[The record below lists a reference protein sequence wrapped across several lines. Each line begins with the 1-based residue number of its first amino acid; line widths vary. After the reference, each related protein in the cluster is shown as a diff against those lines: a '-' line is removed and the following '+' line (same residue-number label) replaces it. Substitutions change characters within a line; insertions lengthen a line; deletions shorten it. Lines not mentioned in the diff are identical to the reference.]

1 MRPIGAL
8 SIFFTMMANALAQS
22 PQLVGMELPRTYG
35 YYVGDTM
42 DISALVMLP
51 KGWAADQDGMP
62 TIGSGNRVF
71 ELRKIVSAPAPAI
84 CAECRRYTLQWQ
96 LFKSV
101 RGPQTLS
108 IPAHELRFR
117 AGGQTAQLKIPAV
130 EISTAPLLAWQSK
143 KDWVDSVQPGFIA
156 APHEVARP
164 LQAAFAWLL
173 LALCASLA
181 WAWLTGR
188 LFVTR
193 RRPFAYAWRATSRL
207 LKSHDQQDALQ
218 QALRHMHLAFNQA
231 AGQAVFLDSLA
242 VFFAGQPWARVLE
255 QDIRQLFVAS
265 RHHFYGLPGPVPS
278 LREVEQLLLR
288 LRDGEAIR

>member
-1 MRPIGAL
+1 MRRMCAL
-8 SIFFTMMANALAQS
+8 PIFFAVMANALAQS

-35 YYVGDTM
+35 YYVGDT
-42 DISALVMLP
+42 IAVSALVMLP
-51 KGWAADQDGMP
+51 RGWEADRDGMP
-62 TIGSGNRVF
+62 AIGSGNRVF
-71 ELRKIVSAPAPAI
+71 ELRKVMTAPAPAI
-84 CAECRRYTLQWQ
+84 CAECRRFTLQWQ

-101 RGPQTLS
+101 RGPQSLS
-108 IPAHELRFR
+108 IPGQELRFR
-117 AGGQTAQLKIPAV
+117 AGAQTAQLKIPPL

-143 KDWVDSVQPGFIA
+143 KDWGDSIQPGFVA
-156 APHEVARP
+156 APHDVASP

-193 RRPFAYAWRATSRL
+193 RRPFAQAWRATSRL
-207 LKSHDQQDALQ
+207 LKSHNQQDALQ
-218 QALRHMHLAFNQA
+218 KALRHMHLAFNQA

-278 LREVEQLLLR
+278 LREVERLLLR
-288 LRDGEAIR
+288 LRDREAIR